1 MANSKWDRVRDS
13 FDRAH
18 SDLFDSRYAAEFIN
32 YNSDSWDPDADEMTE
47 TKTSLGTANVEIV
60 PPAQDSTIDLQ
71 GNDFSWST
79 SIRFPEDE
87 SITSGFKPAGTEN
100 EHMTEVEITD
110 QKDGSTE
117 TYELHSYTT
126 EIGSG
131 MIMCRLQE

>member
-1 MANSKWDRVRDS
+1 
-13 FDRAH
+13 
-18 SDLFDSRYAAEFIN
+18 LFDSTRYTAEFFN
-32 YNSDSWDPDADEMTE
+32 YSQGTWDPDADEMTGE
-47 TKTSLGTANVEIV
+47 TRSSIGTANVEIV

-71 GNDFSWST
+71 GTDISWST

-87 SITSGFKPAGTEN
+87 TITSAFQPLGTEN
-100 EHMTEVEITD
+100 ERPTEVEITD

-126 EIGSG
+126 ELGSG